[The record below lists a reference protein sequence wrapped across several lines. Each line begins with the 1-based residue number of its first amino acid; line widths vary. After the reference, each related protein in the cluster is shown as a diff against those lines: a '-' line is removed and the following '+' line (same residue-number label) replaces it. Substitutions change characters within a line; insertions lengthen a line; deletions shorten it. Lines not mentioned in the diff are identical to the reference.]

1 MAGLTIAIAGPHYAR
16 LLLALPGSPYD
27 ILSGRVAREK
37 ALISDVVV
45 ATSPASTHFP
55 SYPGLLHSAMWGDPT
70 GAYMPRDAGMPT
82 LAMWLAGFVVT
93 ALVAAGAVRLL
104 AQPDRLRGS
113 GLVLVFGM
121 LYVAVLLPHVS
132 TGPYVG
138 LTKTNYMMPEVLP
151 LAVLAVVGMTAVHGK
166 PAWALRAVLLA
177 IAAGGIA
184 FTWYGWW
191 APVQRAQRPS
201 AARVDG
207 PRDAVRRY
215 FDYRA
220 FDPIRALRVL
230 TPDAQLAHELR
241 LARILRLPLAAEQGL
256 GPAEEHSLEVARARV
271 AWLELYNL
279 VDWMQPIANM

>member
-1 MAGLTIAIAGPHYAR
+1 TNDALCTVFMVATVVRLAAVGRTDSLPARHAAVTGVLTALAALTKATGIVAAVLAAAFYAWRSRRRPLRAIGNVVLVAGLTIAIAGPHYAR

-138 LTKTNYMMPEVLP
+138 L
-151 LAVLAVVGMTAVHGK
+151 
-166 PAWALRAVLLA
+166 
-177 IAAGGIA
+177 
-184 FTWYGWW
+184 
-191 APVQRAQRPS
+191 
-201 AARVDG
+201 
-207 PRDAVRRY
+207 
-215 FDYRA
+215 
-220 FDPIRALRVL
+220 
-230 TPDAQLAHELR
+230 
-241 LARILRLPLAAEQGL
+241 
-256 GPAEEHSLEVARARV
+256 
-271 AWLELYNL
+271 
-279 VDWMQPIANM
+279 